1 MKWKVLA
8 GGTIISVCA
17 SVIWRLYPNNQV
29 ISSIVM
35 SIIAAY
41 IFYFPIEFVPSLLR
55 DYEKRPSQII
65 AYRRLQLLLV
75 RLDDIA
81 ITMYN
86 AAENTKVEPEKTM
99 RLEEFYEPNF
109 LESYIKKV
117 NLKEHSNVSAFD
129 GRTLTYCESII
140 SSWNVVFELASNL
153 LMMPVVQEDAELM
166 FQLNYLVTES
176 VLHTIFDLSK
186 NMDISD
192 IRPECY
198 YGLNQIGDDV
208 QKNMF
213 DNILQLHY
221 LANKYYKKLEKYKEN
236 CKYKGMINKPIFYK
250 E

>member
-86 AAENTKVEPEKTM
+86 AAENTKVEPEKQCGW
-99 RLEEFYEPNF
+99 
-109 LESYIKKV
+109 K
-117 NLKEHSNVSAFD
+117 
-129 GRTLTYCESII
+129 
-140 SSWNVVFELASNL
+140 SS
-153 LMMPVVQEDAELM
+153 M
-166 FQLNYLVTES
+166 
-176 VLHTIFDLSK
+176 
-186 NMDISD
+186 
-192 IRPECY
+192 
-198 YGLNQIGDDV
+198 NQI
-208 QKNMF
+208 F
-213 DNILQLHY
+213 
-221 LANKYYKKLEKYKEN
+221 
-236 CKYKGMINKPIFYK
+236 
-250 E
+250 

>member
-8 GGTIISVCA
+8 GGTIISACA
-17 SVIWRLYPNNQV
+17 VAVWRLYPNNQI

-55 DYEKRPSQII
+55 DYEKKTTQII
-65 AYRRLQLLLV
+65 AYRRLQLLLT
-75 RLDDIA
+75 RLDDIS
-81 ITMYN
+81 ITLYN
-86 AAENTKVEPEKTM
+86 ASENTEFEPEKTM
-99 RLEEFYEPNF
+99 RLEEFYNPQF
-109 LESYIKKV
+109 LKNHIKKA
-117 NLKEHSNVSAFD
+117 NLRAKSNIMTYD
-129 GRTLTYCESII
+129 GRKLTYCESAI
-140 SSWNVVFELASNL
+140 SSWNQVVELASNL
-153 LMMPVVQEDAELM
+153 LIMPVVQEDVELM

-176 VLHTIFDLSK
+176 VLHMIFNLSK
-186 NMDISD
+186 NMDISN

-208 QKNMF
+208 QINIF
-213 DNILQLHY
+213 NNILQLHY

>member
-1 MKWKVLA
+1 
-8 GGTIISVCA
+8 
-17 SVIWRLYPNNQV
+17 
-29 ISSIVM
+29 
-35 SIIAAY
+35 
-41 IFYFPIEFVPSLLR
+41 
-55 DYEKRPSQII
+55 
-65 AYRRLQLLLV
+65 
-75 RLDDIA
+75 
-81 ITMYN
+81 
-86 AAENTKVEPEKTM
+86 M

-208 QKNMF
+208 QKNIF

>member
-1 MKWKVLA
+1 MRQKIQKLNLKKQCGWKSSMNQ
-8 GGTIISVCA
+8 IF
-17 SVIWRLYPNNQV
+17 RKLY
-29 ISSIVM
+29 
-35 SIIAAY
+35 
-41 IFYFPIEFVPSLLR
+41 
-55 DYEKRPSQII
+55 
-65 AYRRLQLLLV
+65 
-75 RLDDIA
+75 
-81 ITMYN
+81 
-86 AAENTKVEPEKTM
+86 
-99 RLEEFYEPNF
+99 
-109 LESYIKKV
+109 KKV

-208 QKNMF
+208 QK
-213 DNILQLHY
+213 
-221 LANKYYKKLEKYKEN
+221 
-236 CKYKGMINKPIFYK
+236 IF
-250 E
+250 